1 MPFLYTMNHM
11 ALQDSRDKKK
21 VAIVPAASLHHGL
34 MMMVASHR
42 LLYEGAEV
50 TTYHKGLKRL
60 QEWFPSHHITG
71 PPEENSSYEEFS
83 EYDLIIL
90 QYDGSNLCK
99 ELLAHFRNNS
109 KTLLSVF
116 YPQYRKLTHPP
127 LTPLDRVFNKSL
139 PMVENIS
146 LAIASLLCV
155 RQHSKNN
162 GLLPLKHLTH
172 RKYKM
177 RVAIFP
183 SSNILKK
190 YEKIKVTLAN
200 LGFEPFYL
208 DTECSAEGA
217 ELLYESGFFIGP
229 DSDFCHLASNLQI
242 PTLVVTKEKRPASIH
257 TPGWLRSSFI
267 TPPKWIPRAK
277 ERLISVDKVT
287 KGFCNLAKVNN
298 IEI

>member
-1 MPFLYTMNHM
+1 MTIQNT
-11 ALQDSRDKKK
+11 REKKK
-21 VAIVPAASLHHGL
+21 VAIVPGPSLHHGL

-42 LLYEGAEV
+42 LVYEGAEV
-50 TTYHKGLKRL
+50 TTYHKSIGKLH
-60 QEWFPSHHITG
+60 EWFPSHHITL
-71 PPEENSSYEEFS
+71 PPEEKDCFEEFS
-83 EYDLIIL
+83 GYDLIIL
-90 QYDGSNLCK
+90 QYDNSSLCK
-99 ELLAHFRNNS
+99 ELIAHFRNNS

-116 YPQYRKLTHPP
+116 YPQYRKMTHPP

-162 GLLPLKHLTH
+162 GLLPPKYLVH
-172 RKYKM
+172 RKYKR

-183 SSNILKK
+183 SQNIQKK
-190 YEKIKVTLAN
+190 YEKIKALLEN

-208 DTECSAEGA
+208 DNECSAEGA
-217 ELLYESGFFIGP
+217 TLLYESGFFIGP

-277 ERLISVDKVT
+277 ERLISVDKVM
-287 KGFCNLAKVNN
+287 KGFSNLAKINN

>member
-1 MPFLYTMNHM
+1 MTIEN
-11 ALQDSRDKKK
+11 SKEKKK
-21 VAIVPAASLHHGL
+21 VAIIPDRSLHHGL

-50 TTYHKGLKRL
+50 TTYHTGLGRL
-60 QEWFPSHHITG
+60 SNWFPSHTISQVVDGTN
-71 PPEENSSYEEFS
+71 PYDEFS
-83 EYDLIIL
+83 SYDLIIL
-90 QYDGSNLCK
+90 QYNNSTLCK
-99 ELLAHFRNNS
+99 ELIAHFRKS
-109 KTLLSVF
+109 EKTLLSVF
-116 YPQYRKLTHPP
+116 YPSYRKMTDPP

-162 GLLPLKHLTH
+162 GLVPLKDLIH
-172 RKYKM
+172 RKYKK

-183 SSNILKK
+183 SPNILKK
-190 YEKIKVTLAN
+190 YEKIKANLEN

-208 DTECSAEGA
+208 DSECTALGA

-242 PTLVVTKEKRPASIH
+242 PALIVTKEKRPSSIH

-277 ERLISVDKVT
+277 ERLISVDKVI
-287 KGFCNLAKVNN
+287 KGFSNLAKASN
-298 IEI
+298 IKI

>member
-1 MPFLYTMNHM
+1 MTLSN
-11 ALQDSRDKKK
+11 SREKKR
-21 VAIVPAASLHHGL
+21 VAIIPGPSLHHGL

-50 TTYHKGLKRL
+50 TTYHKSIRALH
-60 QEWFPSHHITG
+60 EWFPSHNIIT
-71 PPEENSSYEEFS
+71 PPENETIFEEFS
-83 EYDLIIL
+83 NYDLIIL
-90 QYDGSNLCK
+90 QYDNTPFCK
-99 ELLAHFRNNS
+99 ELIAHFRTTN
-109 KTLLSVF
+109 KPLLSVF
-116 YPQYRKLTHPP
+116 YPHYRKMTHPP

-162 GLLPLKHLTH
+162 GLLPPKELLH
-172 RKYKM
+172 RKYKK
-177 RVAIFP
+177 RVAIYP
-183 SSNILKK
+183 SQNISKK
-190 YEKIKVTLAN
+190 YEKIKQTLEK

-208 DTECSAEGA
+208 DDECSAKGA

-267 TPPKWIPRAK
+267 TPPKWIPRAQ
-277 ERLISVDKVT
+277 ERLISVDKVM
-287 KGFCNLAKVNN
+287 KGFYNLARINN
-298 IEI
+298 IEV

>member
-1 MPFLYTMNHM
+1 MTLEKN
-11 ALQDSRDKKK
+11 RKKKK
-21 VAIVPAASLHHGL
+21 VAIIPGPSLHHGL

-42 LLYEGAEV
+42 LLYEGAQV
-50 TTYHKGLKRL
+50 TTYHKSLGRL
-60 QEWFPSHHITG
+60 HHWFPSHNIQA
-71 PPEENSSYEEFS
+71 PPENESVFEEFS
-83 EYDLIIL
+83 NYDLIIL
-90 QYDGSNLCK
+90 QYDNTPFCK
-99 ELLAHFRNNS
+99 ELIAHFKATN
-109 KTLLSVF
+109 KPLLSVF
-116 YPQYRKLTHPP
+116 YPEYRKLTHPP

-162 GLLPLKHLTH
+162 GLLPPKELVH
-172 RKYKM
+172 RKHKK

-183 SSNILKK
+183 SQNIQKK
-190 YEKIKVTLAN
+190 YDKIKETLTK
-200 LGFEPFYL
+200 LGFEPFFL
-208 DTECSAEGA
+208 DDECTEKDAR
-217 ELLYESGFFIGP
+217 LLYESGFFIGP

-277 ERLISVDKVT
+277 ERLISVDKVM
-287 KGFCNLAKVNN
+287 KGFYNLARINN

>member
-1 MPFLYTMNHM
+1 
-11 ALQDSRDKKK
+11 
-21 VAIVPAASLHHGL
+21 
-34 MMMVASHR
+34 MMVASHR

-50 TTYHKGLKRL
+50 TTYHKGLKHL
-60 QEWFPSHHITG
+60 QEWFPTHAITL
-71 PPEENSSYEEFS
+71 PPAENNAFEEFS
-83 EYDLIIL
+83 SYDLIIL
-90 QYDGSNLCK
+90 QYDNSPLCR
-99 ELLAHFRNNS
+99 EIIAHFRTDKN
-109 KTLLSVF
+109 TLLSVF
-116 YPQYRKLTHPP
+116 YPQYRKMTHPP

-172 RKYKM
+172 RKHPK
-177 RVAIFP
+177 RVAIYP
-183 SSNILKK
+183 SANILKK
-190 YEKIKVTLAN
+190 YEKIKATLKN
-200 LGFEPFYL
+200 LGFEPFFL
-208 DTECSAEGA
+208 EGECTAKGA

-277 ERLISVDKVT
+277 EKLISVDKVT
-287 KGFCNLAKVNN
+287 RGFCNLAKVNH

>member
-1 MPFLYTMNHM
+1 MTIDNKKE
-11 ALQDSRDKKK
+11 RKK

-60 QEWFPSHHITG
+60 QDWFPSHNITS
-71 PPEENSSYEEFS
+71 PPKEDETFEEFKKF
-83 EYDLIIL
+83 DLIIL
-90 QYDGSNLCK
+90 QYDNSNLCK
-99 ELLAHFRNNS
+99 EIIAHFKS
-109 KTLLSVF
+109 GTKALLSIF
-116 YPQYRKLTHPP
+116 YPQYRKMTHPP
-127 LTPLDRVFNKSL
+127 LTPLDRVFNRSL

-172 RKYKM
+172 RKHQK
-177 RVAIFP
+177 RVAIYP
-183 SSNILKK
+183 STNILKK
-190 YEKIKVTLAN
+190 YEKIKATLKN
-200 LGFEPFYL
+200 LGFEPFFL
-208 DTECSAEGA
+208 EGDCTAKGA

-242 PTLVVTKEKRPASIH
+242 PTLVVTKEKRPASIGA
-257 TPGWLRSSFI
+257 PGWLRSSFI
-267 TPPKWIPRAK
+267 TPPKWIPRAQEK
-277 ERLISVDKVT
+277 LISVDKVT
-287 KGFCNLAKVNN
+287 KGFCNLAKINH

>member
-1 MPFLYTMNHM
+1 MTLKNPDN
-11 ALQDSRDKKK
+11 KKK
-21 VAIVPAASLHHGL
+21 VAIIPGASLHHGL

-42 LLYEGAEV
+42 LLYEGADV
-50 TTYHKGLKRL
+50 CTYHKGLRRL
-60 QEWFPSHHITG
+60 ADWFPTHVIAEL
-71 PPEENSSYEEFS
+71 PDKENLFEEFS
-83 EYDLIIL
+83 KYDLIIL
-90 QYDGSNLCK
+90 QYDNSPLCK
-99 ELLAHFRNNS
+99 ELIAHFRTDS

-116 YPQYRKLTHPP
+116 YPQYRKMTHPP

-162 GLLPLKHLTH
+162 GLVPMKHLVH
-172 RKYKM
+172 RKHKK

-183 SSNILKK
+183 SANIPKK
-190 YEKIKVTLAN
+190 YEKIKATLKA

-208 DTECSAEGA
+208 DKDCTAGGA

-242 PTLVVTKEKRPASIH
+242 PTLMVTKEKRPASIH
-257 TPGWLRSSFI
+257 TPGWLRSSLI

-277 ERLISVDKVT
+277 ERLISVDKVVR
-287 KGFCNLAKVNN
+287 GFSNLAKTNN

>member
-1 MPFLYTMNHM
+1 MT
-11 ALQDSRDKKK
+11 LQKTREKKK
-21 VAIVPAASLHHGL
+21 VAIVPGPSLQYGL

-50 TTYHKGLKRL
+50 TTYHKSLGRL
-60 QEWFPSHHITG
+60 DMWFPAHKIMA
-71 PPEENSSYEEFS
+71 PPCEESLYDEFS
-83 EYDLIIL
+83 TYDLIIL
-90 QYDGSNLCK
+90 QYENSPLCK
-99 ELLAHFRNNS
+99 ELIAHFRTS
-109 KTLLSVF
+109 KQTLLSVF
-116 YPQYRKLTHPP
+116 YPQYRKMTHPP

-162 GLLPLKHLTH
+162 GLLPLKNLIH
-172 RKYKM
+172 RKHKR

-183 SSNILKK
+183 SKNILKK
-190 YEKIKVTLAN
+190 YEKIKTSLET

-217 ELLYESGFFIGP
+217 TLLYESGFFIGP

-242 PTLVVTKEKRPASIH
+242 PTLVVTKDKRPASIH

-277 ERLISVDKVT
+277 ERLISVDKVM
-287 KGFCNLAKVNN
+287 KGFSNLAKTNN
-298 IEI
+298 VEV

>member
-1 MPFLYTMNHM
+1 MT
-11 ALQDSRDKKK
+11 LQNKKEKKK
-21 VAIVPAASLHHGL
+21 VAIVPSSSLHHGL

-42 LLYEGAEV
+42 LLYEGAKV
-50 TTYHKGLKRL
+50 TTYHKGLQHL
-60 QEWFPSHHITG
+60 QEWFPTHTITLPPKENHIF
-71 PPEENSSYEEFS
+71 EEFS
-83 EYDLIIL
+83 SYDLIIL
-90 QYDGSNLCK
+90 QYDSSPLCK
-99 ELLAHFRNNS
+99 EIIAHFRTN
-109 KTLLSVF
+109 KTTLLSVF
-116 YPQYRKLTHPP
+116 YPQYRKMTHPP

-172 RKYKM
+172 KKFPK
-177 RVAIFP
+177 RVAIYP
-183 SSNILKK
+183 STNILKK
-190 YEKIKVTLAN
+190 YEKIKATLKN
-200 LGFEPFYL
+200 LGFEPFFL
-208 DTECSAEGA
+208 EGECTAKGA

-277 ERLISVDKVT
+277 EKLISVDKVT
-287 KGFCNLAKVNN
+287 KGFCNLAKINH

>member
-1 MPFLYTMNHM
+1 MTLEN
-11 ALQDSRDKKK
+11 SKEKKK
-21 VAIVPAASLHHGL
+21 VAIIPDRSLQHGL

-50 TTYHKGLKRL
+50 TTYHVGLGRL
-60 QEWFPSHHITG
+60 HQWFPLHTIATI
-71 PPEENSSYEEFS
+71 PEGKDSWDEFS
-83 EYDLIIL
+83 KYDLIIL
-90 QYDGSNLCK
+90 QYSNSPLCK
-99 ELLAHFRNNS
+99 ELISHFRS
-109 KTLLSVF
+109 SEKTLLSVF
-116 YPQYRKLTHPP
+116 YPSYRKMTHPP

-162 GLLPLKHLTH
+162 GLIPLKDLIH
-172 RKYKM
+172 RKYKK
-177 RVAIFP
+177 RVAIYP
-183 SSNILKK
+183 SSGIQKK
-190 YEKIKVTLAN
+190 YEKIKANLEN

-208 DTECSAEGA
+208 ESECTALGA

-277 ERLISVDKVT
+277 ERLISVDKVM
-287 KGFCNLAKVNN
+287 KGFSNLAKASN
-298 IEI
+298 IKI